1 MANIIKKLKRKHKRK
16 KMQSQRAKLEQEQR
30 AIQQMSP
37 EEAYQNRLRRHKH
50 DALRRTV
57 MSIVAVAAIATVV
70 LLYVERRSYHNYRI
84 LSASE
89 QEDVVSTKYLEMSGK
104 ILRYSPDGASLVNSS
119 MDTYWSVLY
128 EMQNPVAD
136 VKDDRAVIADQDGT
150 LLEMFDKNGE
160 TGSVTTSYN
169 IVKAKISSSG
179 MVAAILDGGDST
191 WINFYA
197 SDGSL
202 IAENQTHISDPGY
215 PLDVAVADNG
225 NIMMVAYQYVDGSE
239 TTSYV
244 AFYNFGDVGQSE
256 DDRIVSGYTYEGTV
270 IPQIMYLNGG
280 KSLAVRDDGFTL
292 YKGSQIPKEKET
304 VKVDKEI
311 VSTFYDDDII
321 GLVFKN
327 GNKEKP
333 YTMRVYSTDGNL
345 KFEKDF
351 NIPYTTIKVS
361 DGRSHPFL
369 QALKS
374 RGARLQRPALLPSKT
389 PRPARRCPQ
398 RDCPRRQCQNPRPFR
413 RIPRRRFRKAPLPA
427 RLFE

>member
-16 KMQSQRAKLEQEQR
+16 KMQSQRAKLEQEQC

-351 NIPYTTIKVS
+351 NIPYTPIKVS
-361 DGRSHPFL
+361 DGNILLYNSS
-369 QALKS
+369 QVCVMNS
-374 RGARLQRPALLPSKT
+374 RGVEKYSGTIDGTISDFIKIGWNRYLLVLDSGVDVIK
-389 PRPARRCPQ
+389 
-398 RDCPRRQCQNPRPFR
+398 
-413 RIPRRRFRKAPLPA
+413 LS
-427 RLFE
+427 

>member
-304 VKVDKEI
+304 VKEEVKAEDKEDLSKKT
-311 VSTFYDDDII
+311 VAE
-321 GLVFKN
+321 LKELA
-327 GNKEKP
+327 KEKGIEG
-333 YTMRVYSTDGNL
+333 YSKL
-345 KFEKDF
+345 KKNE
-351 NIPYTTIKVS
+351 
-361 DGRSHPFL
+361 
-369 QALKS
+369 
-374 RGARLQRPALLPSKT
+374 LLEVLNK
-389 PRPARRCPQ
+389 
-398 RDCPRRQCQNPRPFR
+398 
-413 RIPRRRFRKAPLPA
+413 
-427 RLFE
+427 

>member
-136 VKDDRAVIADQDGT
+136 INGDWAVVADQDGT
-150 LLEMFDKNGE
+150 LIEIYNKDGE
-160 TGSVTTSYN
+160 TGNVTASYS
-169 IVKAKISSSG
+169 IVKASISSTG

-191 WINFYA
+191 WINFYD
-197 SDGSL
+197 SDGTL
-202 IAENQTHISDPGY
+202 IAENQTHIADPGY
-215 PLDVAVADNG
+215 PLDVAVSDSG
-225 NIMMVAYQYVDGSE
+225 DIMMAAYQFVDGSN

-244 AFYNFGDVGQSE
+244 AFYNFGDAGQAA
-256 DDRIVSGYTYEGTV
+256 DDRIVSGYTYDGVVVPEIT
-270 IPQIMYLNGG
+270 YLAGNRAV
-280 KSLAVRDDGFTL
+280 AVRDDGFTL
-292 YKGSQIPKEKET
+292 YSGNQIPKETNTIK
-304 VKVDKEI
+304 VKNEI
-311 VSTFYDDDII
+311 VSTFYDSDTV

-327 GNKEKP
+327 GNKDKQ
-333 YTMRVYSTDGNL
+333 YTMQVYDTDGTL
-345 KFEKDF
+345 KFKKDF
-351 NIPYTTIKVS
+351 NVPYTTIKMS
-361 DGRSHPFL
+361 DDNILLYNSS
-369 QALKS
+369 QICVMNS
-374 RGARLQRPALLPSKT
+374 RGVEKYNGTVDGSISNFIKIGWNRYLLVMDNGVNVIKFS
-389 PRPARRCPQ
+389 
-398 RDCPRRQCQNPRPFR
+398 
-413 RIPRRRFRKAPLPA
+413 
-427 RLFE
+427 